1 MATIEDFDKLDI
13 RVGTIIEADV
23 NKKAKKPAYILK
35 VDFGEEIGVKISS
48 AQLTSVYSLENLI
61 DKQVLGVV
69 NFPIRRIATVDSEV
83 LILGTDS
90 KQGIVLI
97 TPDEKVENGDK
108 LC

>member
-23 NKKAKKPAYILK
+23 NKRAIKPAYILK
-35 VDFGEEIGVKISS
+35 VDFGDKIGIKTSS
-48 AQLTSVYSLENLI
+48 AQLTKVYSLKDLI
-61 DKQVLGVV
+61 GKQVLGVV
-69 NFPIRRIATVDSEV
+69 NFPPRRIATVDSEV
-83 LILGTDS
+83 LILGTSS